1 MKRPPEIEKDIV
13 GMQTLSELTSV
24 FEGIASMR
32 IAQIKNQVL
41 QSQNYF
47 ETLWQ
52 MYIQIRAGTPFSFG
66 RHINDNNDK
75 IIDKELYI
83 VITAEGGFSGDI
95 DQKLITWMLT
105 SYDKNKNDIIVI
117 GHHGAIQLAQRNVS
131 FKKYYKLPS
140 KDQNINVS
148 PIIKEVQNYKST
160 YVFYQT
166 YVSLTVQDVKRIS
179 ISNAV
184 EEQGKDIVKSD
195 EIINEVTYIF
205 EPSSFA
211 VVDHLERSMMTIA
224 LSQVILESKLAQYA
238 SRFQAM
244 SASHNRANESV
255 ADLKLL
261 YNRSKRAIKDER
273 LKEIINGL
281 RKASHA

>member
-1 MKRPPEIEKDIV
+1 MKRPQEIEKDII
-13 GMQTLSELTSV
+13 GMQTLSQLTSV

-47 ETLWQ
+47 DTLWQ

-66 RHINDNNDK
+66 RRMFNEDV
-75 IIDKELYI
+75 IDKELFI
-83 VITAEGGFSGDI
+83 IITAEGGFSGDI
-95 DQKLITWMLT
+95 DQKLITWMLK
-105 SYDKNKNDIIVI
+105 SYDKKKNDIIVI
-117 GHHGAIQLAQRNVS
+117 GHHGAIQLAQRGVS
-131 FKKYYKLPS
+131 FKKYFKLPA

-148 PIIKEVQNYKST
+148 PIIREVQQYKST
-160 YVFYQT
+160 NVFYQT

-179 ISNAV
+179 LSNAV
-184 EEQGKDIVKSD
+184 EEQGKDVEKGE

-211 VVDHLERSMMTIA
+211 VVDHLERSMMNIA

-244 SASHNRANESV
+244 SAAHDRAKESV
-255 ADLKLL
+255 SEYKLM
-261 YNRSKRAIKDER
+261 YNRSRRAIKDER

-281 RKASHA
+281 RKAHA

>member
-1 MKRPPEIEKDIV
+1 MKRPQEIEKDIV
-13 GMQTLSELTSV
+13 SMQTLSQLTSV

-41 QSQNYF
+41 QSQSF
-47 ETLWQ
+47 FDTLWQ

-66 RHINDNNDK
+66 RHVSSDDV
-75 IIDKELYI
+75 IDKELFI

-95 DQKLITWMLT
+95 DQKLISWMLK
-105 SYDKNKNDIIVI
+105 SYDKKKNDIIVI
-117 GHHGAIQLAQRNVS
+117 GHHGAIQLAQRGVS
-131 FKKYYKLPS
+131 FKKYFKLPA
-140 KDQNINVS
+140 KDQNINVA
-148 PIIKEVQNYKST
+148 PIIREVQQYKST
-160 YVFYQT
+160 NVFYQT

-179 ISNAV
+179 LSNAV
-184 EEQGKDIVKSD
+184 EEQGKDVQQGVEIV
-195 EIINEVTYIF
+195 NEATYIF

-211 VVDHLERSMMTIA
+211 VVDHLERSMMNIA

-244 SASHNRANESV
+244 SAAHDRAKESV
-255 ADLKLL
+255 GDYKLM
-261 YNRSKRAIKDER
+261 YNRSRRAIKDER

-281 RKASHA
+281 RKAHA